1 MFKADLG
8 AVTATVAQVQGV
20 WVAPRLRGRGLS
32 VPAMAA
38 VTNAIVE
45 EGRIA
50 SLYVNDFNTP
60 AVSCYRSCGY
70 AVVDELASV
79 LY

>member
-1 MFKADLG
+1 
-8 AVTATVAQVQGV
+8 
-20 WVAPRLRGRGLS
+20 
-32 VPAMAA
+32 MAA